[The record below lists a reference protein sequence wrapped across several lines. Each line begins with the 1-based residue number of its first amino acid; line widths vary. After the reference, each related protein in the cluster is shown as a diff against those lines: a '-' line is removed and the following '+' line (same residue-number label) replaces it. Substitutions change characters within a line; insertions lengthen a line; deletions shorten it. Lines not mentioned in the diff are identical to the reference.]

1 MNSRVCTINDIQ
13 SIFHVKGYS
22 NTISMNDHVKMIYF
36 SEYKVGSAVEVGE
49 LGPQINT
56 NYTNIFHSKIIY
68 DLLKSNGVLNEL

>member
-1 MNSRVCTINDIQ
+1 MNSKVCTINDIQ

-49 LGPQINT
+49 LGMDIRRSILTIQTFFIQ
-56 NYTNIFHSKIIY
+56 IY
-68 DLLKSNGVLNEL
+68 DLLKSNGVLN